1 MDCVAVKFNFLTHS
15 MAQGK
20 KQQPLTRDG
29 IPAPSTNIQEAVIQ
43 GYTVKGKDVV
53 RLHVALCAVVI
64 QTENVGLCVHFY
76 NKMSLRNFAL
86 CTTELCVIS

>member
-1 MDCVAVKFNFLTHS
+1 MGSVAVKFNFLTHN

-20 KQQPLTRDG
+20 KEPLTQGG

-43 GYTVKGKDVV
+43 GYTAKGKDVV

-64 QTENVGLCVHFY
+64 QTENVGLNVHFY
-76 NKMSLRNFAL
+76 KEMSLRIVA
-86 CTTELCVIS
+86 CTTELCVRP